1 MTVGL
6 VIVSHSEKLA
16 SGVVELAQ
24 QMTQGAI
31 TIVAAGGAGNDVIG
45 TSVDTIFQAIERVDG
60 PDGVLVLLDMGS
72 AILST
77 EMALEMLSEEQR
89 SRVLLS
95 FAPLVEG
102 TLAAALDATQG
113 HSLPE
118 VKAVAEKIA
127 SKEQLQSLKPIS
139 QAEETRTELESS
151 SQQAN
156 TFSAAA
162 LEKQYVLNNPAG
174 LHARPAGLVVQTAA
188 RFDALVEIQAN
199 KRIARATSLLELLS
213 LAARKGD
220 TLLIRT
226 SGQEAQE
233 VLNAL
238 STLVEASFYE
248 AEETLTSA
256 ATQVRE
262 AIPAYTL
269 TQTENE
275 LQGVATSAGFALG
288 AALLYTTQ
296 RIDLGAVELRIIAP
310 EQVASE
316 QARLQEAIDAT
327 VQELQEMVQR
337 LQNQVG
343 KADAAI
349 FDAQALLLRDPLLLS
364 TASDSISRQYYA
376 AASAFARAGEQGAA
390 QLESLGDALVAGRAV
405 DIRDVTS
412 RVVQRLG
419 GSTLVRQDFSTL
431 DKPVILI
438 ARDLTPS
445 DTAQLR
451 PEMVLG
457 ICTTQGGPTA
467 HTAILARALGIPAIA
482 GFNEALLQRVHSGDD
497 VGMDAE
503 KGILYLS
510 PTSEVRAT
518 LAKRVSE
525 QQKRQSTL
533 KAAAQQ
539 AHEPLVLDRQRILLL
554 ANIGSVVEAEA
565 ARQWGAEGVGL
576 LRTEFLFAKAQTMPD
591 EEEQYSSYAQVFRA
605 FRGTAT
611 SSGPVVVRTLDAG
624 ADKPMPALERYL
636 STTKEANPALGVRG
650 IRIHLA
656 HPELLEQQ
664 FRALI
669 RAAQDEH
676 VELHIMVPMLTTVE
690 ELRMV
695 RTTFERVST
704 ALNISTPILLGIMVE
719 VPASVVMAPEL
730 ATLADFFSIGA
741 NDLLQ
746 YTLACDRTNTELADL
761 YKPMQPSVLRL
772 IGQVAK
778 AGRSAGK
785 PVAVCGEMA
794 SDIRLAPVL
803 VGLGVNE
810 LSMAPNALP
819 TVRAALMGYTLNEL
833 TELANR
839 VCAVSTVAEVEQIC
853 ADFMHK
859 RK

>member
-1 MTVGL
+1 
-6 VIVSHSEKLA
+6 
-16 SGVVELAQ
+16 
-24 QMTQGAI
+24 
-31 TIVAAGGAGNDVIG
+31 
-45 TSVDTIFQAIERVDG
+45 
-60 PDGVLVLLDMGS
+60 
-72 AILST
+72 
-77 EMALEMLSEEQR
+77 
-89 SRVLLS
+89 
-95 FAPLVEG
+95 
-102 TLAAALDATQG
+102 
-113 HSLPE
+113 
-118 VKAVAEKIA
+118 
-127 SKEQLQSLKPIS
+127 
-139 QAEETRTELESS
+139 
-151 SQQAN
+151 
-156 TFSAAA
+156 
-162 LEKQYVLNNPAG
+162 
-174 LHARPAGLVVQTAA
+174 
-188 RFDALVEIQAN
+188 VEIQAN
-199 KRIARATSLLELLS
+199 KRTARATSLLELLS

-226 SGQEAQE
+226 SGQEAQA
-233 VLNAL
+233 VLDAL

-248 AEETLTSA
+248 AEETSTPA

-262 AIPAYTL
+262 AVSAYTL
-269 TQTENE
+269 TQTGNE

-327 VQELQEMVQR
+327 VQELQEMVQH

-364 TASDSISRQYYA
+364 TASDSISQQYYA

-390 QLESLGDALVAGRAV
+390 QLESLGDTLVAGRAV

-419 GSTLVRQDFSTL
+419 GSTLARQDFSTL

-482 GFNEALLQRVHSGDD
+482 GLDEALLQRVHPGDE

-518 LAKRVSE
+518 LAERVSE

-533 KAAAQQ
+533 KAEAQQ

-576 LRTEFLFAKAQTMPD
+576 LRTEFLFANAQTMPG
-591 EEEQYSSYAQVFRA
+591 EGEQYRSYAQVFRA

-624 ADKPMPALERYL
+624 ADKPMPALEPYL
-636 STTKEANPALGVRG
+636 STTEEANPALGVRG
-650 IRIHLA
+650 IRIHLT

-690 ELRMV
+690 ELRTV
-695 RTTFERVST
+695 RTIFERVST
-704 ALNISTPILLGIMVE
+704 ALNISTPIALGIMVE

-746 YTLACDRTNTELADL
+746 YTLACDRTNTELAGL
-761 YKPMQPSVLRL
+761 YNPMQPSVLRL
-772 IGQVAK
+772 IGQVAE

-785 PVAVCGEMA
+785 PIAVCGEMA

-819 TVRAALMGYTLNEL
+819 AVRAVLVEHTLNEL
-833 TELANR
+833 TELAKR

-853 ADFMHK
+853 DDFMHK